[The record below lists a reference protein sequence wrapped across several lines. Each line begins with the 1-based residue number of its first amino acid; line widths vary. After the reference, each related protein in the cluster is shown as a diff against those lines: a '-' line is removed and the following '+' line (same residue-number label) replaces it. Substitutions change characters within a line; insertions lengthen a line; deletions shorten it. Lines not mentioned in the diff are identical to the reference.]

1 MNDCQTQTISGTSEE
16 VTTTDSNQFI
26 TSSSHTM
33 YGEGHNHNCM
43 CNSCLACECSEEH
56 AGNKFKRSRYRVA
69 RSFINGR
76 SQLDW
81 WADDIRIAPS
91 AGALLLGHTV
101 LAPKYNEGSRLFMGT
116 VLSQVDYCTFIIC
129 FEDPNSK
136 IKHRENIQETHVHEL
151 LSYLDFHRHP
161 VDAGDFVLVPQC
173 ISNCKELN
181 HSQKHYLIPYYVAKV
196 LSGYESR
203 SSIRNGNFH
212 FVWHQSSI
220 WMTLDGSKVT
230 MRNLEFGLR
239 IRINMSDKPVMVEFV
254 RQGNS
259 ETIPSTNL
267 KIPFNTAI
275 WIPNDLFQKNFL
287 SSKIQWEFTPTE
299 ESNISD
305 AQTGCTFPNGTNTT
319 RLTNSAEIPNT
330 GMVKSNEN
338 ILRPFNQLAPF
349 SVGGVISKNNS
360 TNNDNGETKMNY
372 AYTKDQLDQLKSEF
386 IDSDYASSMDEG
398 GSSSNHQRK
407 KSCKSE
413 SNILS
418 EAFHDFHS
426 DIASRF
432 VERKSCEYERIRRP
446 INAEA
451 CRIYNQ
457 VKDVATYID
466 PELQYGKMY
475 IKWVKDQVKPM
486 NRPEWRYWG
495 AKPIPQLTAPPT
507 FEPFKDT
514 VAWSRS
520 DRLKTTGNILRPEIH
535 FNKFTSNRKSTDRY
549 NSRNVGL
556 WLMDSSLSNKGIL
569 KKQYSS
575 LPRLN
580 NNRNVGSSNSS
591 SKDINRNTMDSIR
604 NPMDYDSVC
613 HSLHDNHQLHILGC
627 DNQTKGADFPVSY
640 LCFHLNTIK

>member
-26 TSSSHTM
+26 TSPSHTM

-43 CNSCLACECSEEH
+43 RNSCLACECSEEH

-129 FEDPNSK
+129 FEDPNSN

-173 ISNCKELN
+173 ISDCEELN
-181 HSQKHYLIPYYVAKV
+181 HSQKHYLVPYYVAKV

-203 SSIRNGNFH
+203 SSIRNGFT
-212 FVWHQSSI
+212 V
-220 WMTLDGSKVT
+220 
-230 MRNLEFGLR
+230 
-239 IRINMSDKPVMVEFV
+239 SDKPLVVEFV
-254 RQGNS
+254 KQENS
-259 ETIPSTNL
+259 ETIPSTNF

-275 WIPNDLFQKNFL
+275 WIPNDLFQRNLL
-287 SSKIQWEFTPTE
+287 SNKIQWKFTPTE
-299 ESNISD
+299 ESHISD
-305 AQTGCTFPNGTNTT
+305 AQISCTFP
-319 RLTNSAEIPNT
+319 S
-330 GMVKSNEN
+330 
-338 ILRPFNQLAPF
+338 
-349 SVGGVISKNNS
+349 
-360 TNNDNGETKMNY
+360 
-372 AYTKDQLDQLKSEF
+372 DQLDQMKSEF
-386 IDSDYASSMDEG
+386 IDSDYASSMEEG

-407 KSCKSE
+407 KTSKSE

-432 VERKSCEYERIRRP
+432 VERKSCEGEQIRRP

-457 VKDVATYID
+457 MKDVATYVD

-475 IKWVKDQVKPM
+475 IKWVKDKVKHM

-514 VAWSRS
+514 TAWSRS
-520 DRLKTTGNILRPEIH
+520 GRLKTTGNILRPEIH
-535 FNKFTSNRKSTDRY
+535 FSKVSPNPKSTDHY

-575 LPRLN
+575 CSSLPRLN
-580 NNRNVGSSNSS
+580 NNTNVGGASS

-604 NPMDYDSVC
+604 NSMDYDSVC
-613 HSLHDNHQLHILGC
+613 HSLYDNHQLHTLGC
-627 DNQTKGADFPVSY
+627 ENQTKRTDFPARIRPT
-640 LCFHLNTIK
+640 LNLH